1 MPRRRFHVGYAPT
14 FEAAHVLKTEYAAKA
29 KEEGLDS
36 EYQVRRRADN
46 FEVVVRLSNQ
56 QATTVSN
63 ARKENE
69 QYSKRKR
76 RRVPQNLP

>member
-1 MPRRRFHVGYAPT
+1 MARRRFHVGYAPT
-14 FEAAHVLKTEYAAKA
+14 FEAAHALKLQYAEKA

-63 ARKENE
+63 ARKEDE
-69 QYSKRKR
+69 YSKRKR
-76 RRVPQNLP
+76 NRKRRLPEV